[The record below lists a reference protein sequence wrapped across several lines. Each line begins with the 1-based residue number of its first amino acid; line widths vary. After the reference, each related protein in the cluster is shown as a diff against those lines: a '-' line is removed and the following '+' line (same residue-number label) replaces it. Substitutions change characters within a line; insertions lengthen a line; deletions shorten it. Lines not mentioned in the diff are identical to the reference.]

1 MSELNYASALAAL
14 DDDFASA
21 SAQTGSGNLPIGRYN
36 AILKEAKIV
45 ARSNNGIALSVSF
58 VVTEGQYRG
67 RYAFTSYGLNKN
79 GLPFFK
85 GFLQMMPNK
94 PYDNFFLANEIE
106 DQYNSHL
113 DLVQFCTVDN
123 SLTGTAGM
131 DYKVHVYKATDG
143 TEKLTKGEG
152 NTKTIEAD
160 FTEKVY
166 KILLAQNRFSYFDE
180 DAMTDPMV
188 VTTGTRHAGVDLF
201 NTQNT
206 DIYAAFNDATL
217 TLVTPALGFDAFVD
231 AAAMLNLEELEG
243 VTIFG
248 FVNPAEM
255 AKLRK
260 ALKDDL
266 KYVESFAKQG
276 YIGTVGG
283 INLYTK
289 KDAASGKVVIATKK
303 AVTLFNKKGT
313 EVEQQR
319 EENIRRNTIY
329 SRKYYVAAMTDA
341 TKAVGIITGTAA
353 ATTDSTVNSAK
364 TYYAKSGV
372 GYVKVEPA
380 EGDNPKTKGWFEITP
395 A

>member
-1 MSELNYASALAAL
+1 MLP
-14 DDDFASA
+14 D
-21 SAQTGSGNLPIGRYN
+21 AQQT
-36 AILKEAKIV
+36 
-45 ARSNNGIALSVSF
+45 
-58 VVTEGQYRG
+58 
-67 RYAFTSYGLNKN
+67 
-79 GLPFFK
+79 
-85 GFLQMMPNK
+85 
-94 PYDNFFLANEIE
+94 YDNFFLANEIE

-201 NTQNT
+201 NTQNA
-206 DIYAAFNDATL
+206 DIYTAFNDATL

-231 AAAMLNLEELEG
+231 AAAMLNLEDLEG
-243 VTIFG
+243 VSIFG

-353 ATTDSTVNSAK
+353 ATADTAVNKDKS
-364 TYYAKSGV
+364 YYAKSGV
-372 GYVKVEPA
+372 GYVKMEPA

>member
-1 MSELNYASALAAL
+1 
-14 DDDFASA
+14 
-21 SAQTGSGNLPIGRYN
+21 
-36 AILKEAKIV
+36 
-45 ARSNNGIALSVSF
+45 
-58 VVTEGQYRG
+58 
-67 RYAFTSYGLNKN
+67 
-79 GLPFFK
+79 
-85 GFLQMMPNK
+85 MPNK

-201 NTQNT
+201 NTQNA
-206 DIYAAFNDATL
+206 DIYTAFNDATL

-231 AAAMLNLEELEG
+231 AAAMLNLEDLEG
-243 VTIFG
+243 VSIFG

-353 ATTDSTVNSAK
+353 ASTDTAVNKDK

-372 GYVKVEPA
+372 GYVKMEPS

>member
-1 MSELNYASALAAL
+1 
-14 DDDFASA
+14 
-21 SAQTGSGNLPIGRYN
+21 
-36 AILKEAKIV
+36 
-45 ARSNNGIALSVSF
+45 
-58 VVTEGQYRG
+58 
-67 RYAFTSYGLNKN
+67 
-79 GLPFFK
+79 
-85 GFLQMMPNK
+85 MPNK

-276 YIGTVGG
+276 YGKGKSTFGKRPRRTLQLHEKVYRRPWRPCFGHSRWPRRKAGHRGG
-283 INLYTK
+283 GVYYDSDDRL
-289 KDAASGKVVIATKK
+289 G
-303 AVTLFNKKGT
+303 
-313 EVEQQR
+313 
-319 EENIRRNTIY
+319 EEFH
-329 SRKYYVAAMTDA
+329 
-341 TKAVGIITGTAA
+341 
-353 ATTDSTVNSAK
+353 
-364 TYYAKSGV
+364 
-372 GYVKVEPA
+372 PHQLLLL
-380 EGDNPKTKGWFEITP
+380 
-395 A
+395 

>member
-1 MSELNYASALAAL
+1 
-14 DDDFASA
+14 
-21 SAQTGSGNLPIGRYN
+21 
-36 AILKEAKIV
+36 
-45 ARSNNGIALSVSF
+45 
-58 VVTEGQYRG
+58 
-67 RYAFTSYGLNKN
+67 
-79 GLPFFK
+79 
-85 GFLQMMPNK
+85 MPNK

-276 YIGTVGG
+276 YADQPCRLSFSSSST
-283 INLYTK
+283 
-289 KDAASGKVVIATKK
+289 ASGDT
-303 AVTLFNKKGT
+303 
-313 EVEQQR
+313 
-319 EENIRRNTIY
+319 
-329 SRKYYVAAMTDA
+329 VAAVSQNVKLFVSPELVIPPGSRIDVLRPGEVPRTFRYKSSGPA
-341 TKAVGIITGTAA
+341 AVYPTHQEIPL
-353 ATTDSTVNSAK
+353 
-364 TYYAKSGV
+364 
-372 GYVKVEPA
+372 ELA
-380 EGDNPKTKGWFEITP
+380 ERH